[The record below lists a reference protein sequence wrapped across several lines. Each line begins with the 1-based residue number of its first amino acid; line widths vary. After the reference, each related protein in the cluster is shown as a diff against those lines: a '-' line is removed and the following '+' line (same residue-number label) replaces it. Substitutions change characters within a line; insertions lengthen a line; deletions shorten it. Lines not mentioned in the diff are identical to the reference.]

1 MKKFAILA
9 AALFLPLLAFAQGGN
24 TGMGIEMNGQE
35 SFFERLSALEK
46 RSDAFNLYI
55 NFAGSYQVENGNEFA
70 RAPWNGQ
77 FRARDLR
84 LEIKGTLTDK
94 IYYRMRQKLNRA
106 GTAGTLDDFAKSMD
120 LMMVGYR
127 FRHFAV
133 EAGKICQHWGGFD
146 YDENPMYIYQYSDLL
161 NSMDI
166 FFAGID
172 LYWMPIPLHEFV
184 FEITN
189 PLVSSFEQTYG
200 TSVYK
205 HLPHTLPS
213 LGNSDSFIPVTGT
226 RFPVNALV
234 NWNGN
239 FRNGIIQTRVAA
251 GFMTQ
256 TSEYMGKLVNGG
268 IKFNFPTL
276 KWYVDY
282 MLEADGI
289 DRLGFAS
296 SDMAMPEGARLEDV
310 TYTTLITK
318 AVWQF
323 IPGWHLVAK
332 GSYDTVSTAL
342 TEGRYRS
349 SLMGVASLEY
359 MPDPTQDF
367 RVFLAATGHRVMF
380 SQVTGLESFNT
391 GRVELGIMYRIKCY

>member
-9 AALFLPLLAFAQGGN
+9 ATLLFPLLAFAQGGN
-24 TGMGIEMNGQE
+24 TGMGIEMSGQE

-46 RSDAFNLYI
+46 RSDAFNLYL

-70 RAPWNGQ
+70 QTPWNGQ

-84 LEIKGTLTDK
+84 VEIKGPLTDR
-94 IYYRMRQKLNRA
+94 IYYRFRQKLNRA

-166 FFAGID
+166 FFAGVD

-189 PLVSSFEQTYG
+189 PLVSSFEETYG
-200 TSVYK
+200 TSVLRK
-205 HLPHTLPS
+205 MQQPS
-213 LGNSDSFIPVTGT
+213 IPVTGT
-226 RFPVNALV
+226 RFPVNVLA

-256 TSEYMGKLVNGG
+256 TGDLTARLVNGG

-296 SDMAMPEGARLEDV
+296 SDLSMPAGTRLSDV

-323 IPGWHLVAK
+323 VPKWHLVAK
-332 GSYDTVSTAL
+332 ASYDTVSTSL

-349 SLMGVASLEY
+349 SVMGVASLEY
-359 MPDPTQDF
+359 MPEPTQDF

-380 SQVTGLESFNT
+380 TQASGLSSFNT
-391 GRVELGIMYRIKCY
+391 GRVELGLMYRIKCY

>member
-9 AALFLPLLAFAQGGN
+9 ATLLFPLLAFAQGGN
-24 TGMGIEMNGQE
+24 TGMGIEMSGQE

-46 RSDAFNLYI
+46 RSDAFNLYL

-70 RAPWNGQ
+70 QTPWNGQ

-84 LEIKGTLTDK
+84 LEIKGTLTDR
-94 IYYRMRQKLNRA
+94 IYYRFRQKLNRA

-166 FFAGID
+166 FFAGVD

-189 PLVSSFEQTYG
+189 PLVSSFEETYG
-200 TSVYK
+200 TSVLRK
-205 HLPHTLPS
+205 MQQPS
-213 LGNSDSFIPVTGT
+213 IPVTGT
-226 RFPVNALV
+226 RFPVNVLA

-256 TSEYMGKLVNGG
+256 TGDLTARLVNGG

-296 SDMAMPEGARLEDV
+296 SDLSMPAGTRLSDV

-323 IPGWHLVAK
+323 VPKWHLVAK
-332 GSYDTVSTAL
+332 ASYDTVSTSL

-349 SLMGVASLEY
+349 SVMGVASLEY
-359 MPDPTQDF
+359 MPEPTQDF

-380 SQVTGLESFNT
+380 TQASGLSSFNT
-391 GRVELGIMYRIKCY
+391 GRVELGLMYRIKCY

>member
-9 AALFLPLLAFAQGGN
+9 ATLLFPLLAFAQGGN
-24 TGMGIEMNGQE
+24 TGMGFEMYGQE

-46 RSDAFNLYI
+46 RSDAFNLYL

-70 RAPWNGQ
+70 RTPWNGK

-84 LEIKGTLTDK
+84 LEIKGTLTDR

-106 GTAGTLDDFAKSMD
+106 GSAGTLDNFAKSMD

-146 YDENPMYIYQYSDLL
+146 YDMNPMYVYQYSDML

-166 FFAGID
+166 FFAGVD

-184 FEITN
+184 FEISN
-189 PLVSSFEQTYG
+189 PLASSFEETYG
-200 TSVYK
+200 SRVY
-205 HLPHTLPS
+205 TAGPS
-213 LGNSDSFIPVTGT
+213 LTAGPTFRPVTGT
-226 RFPVNALV
+226 RFPVNVLV

-239 FRNGIIQTRVAA
+239 FRNGIVQTRVAA

-256 TSEYMGKLVNGG
+256 TNEFMGKLINGG
-268 IKFNFPTL
+268 IKFNFPNL

-296 SDMAMPEGARLEDV
+296 ADFSMPEDARLRDV
-310 TYTTLITK
+310 TYTTLISK

-323 IPGWHLVAK
+323 IPGWNLVAK
-332 GSYDTVSTAL
+332 GSYDTVSTAIAD
-342 TEGRYRS
+342 GRYRS
-349 SLMGVASLEY
+349 SLMGVLSLEY
-359 MPDPTQDF
+359 MPEPTQDF

-380 SQVTGLESFNT
+380 TPVSGLESFNT
-391 GRVELGIMYRIKCY
+391 GRVEFGIMYRIKCY

>member
-9 AALFLPLLAFAQGGN
+9 ATLLFPLLAFAQGGN
-24 TGMGIEMNGQE
+24 TGMGIEMSGQE

-46 RSDAFNLYI
+46 RSDAFNLYL
-55 NFAGSYQVENGNEFA
+55 NFAGSYQVENGNEFVQT
-70 RAPWNGQ
+70 PWNGQ

-84 LEIKGTLTDK
+84 LEIKGTLTDR
-94 IYYRMRQKLNRA
+94 IYYRFRQKLNRA

-166 FFAGID
+166 FFAGVD

-189 PLVSSFEQTYG
+189 PLVSSFEETYG
-200 TSVYK
+200 TSVLRK
-205 HLPHTLPS
+205 MQQPS
-213 LGNSDSFIPVTGT
+213 IPVTGT
-226 RFPVNALV
+226 RFPVNVLA

-256 TSEYMGKLVNGG
+256 TGDLTARLVNGG

-296 SDMAMPEGARLEDV
+296 SDLSMPAGTRLADV

-323 IPGWHLVAK
+323 VPKWHLVAK
-332 GSYDTVSTAL
+332 ASYDTVSTSL

-349 SLMGVASLEY
+349 SVMGVASIEY
-359 MPDPTQDF
+359 MPEPTQDF

-380 SQVTGLESFNT
+380 TENSATGAGYTHFNT
-391 GRVELGIMYRIKCY
+391 GRVELGLMYRIKCY

>member
-9 AALFLPLLAFAQGGN
+9 ATLLFPLLAFAQGGN
-24 TGMGIEMNGQE
+24 TGMGIEMSGQE

-46 RSDAFNLYI
+46 RSDAFNLYL

-70 RAPWNGQ
+70 QTPWNGQ

-84 LEIKGTLTDK
+84 LEIKGTLTDR
-94 IYYRMRQKLNRA
+94 IYYRFRQKLNRA

-166 FFAGID
+166 FFAGVD

-189 PLVSSFEQTYG
+189 PLVSSFEETYG
-200 TSVYK
+200 TSVLRK
-205 HLPHTLPS
+205 MQQPS
-213 LGNSDSFIPVTGT
+213 IPVTGT
-226 RFPVNALV
+226 RFPVNVLA

-256 TSEYMGKLVNGG
+256 TGDLTARLVNGG

-296 SDMAMPEGARLEDV
+296 SDLSVPAGTRLADV

-323 IPGWHLVAK
+323 VPKWHLVAK
-332 GSYDTVSTAL
+332 ASYDTVSTSL

-349 SLMGVASLEY
+349 SVMGVASLEY
-359 MPDPTQDF
+359 MPEPTQDF

-380 SQVTGLESFNT
+380 TQASGLSSFNT
-391 GRVELGIMYRIKCY
+391 GRVELGLMYRIKCY

>member
-9 AALFLPLLAFAQGGN
+9 ATLLFPLLAFAQGGN
-24 TGMGIEMNGQE
+24 TGMGFEMYGQE

-46 RSDAFNLYI
+46 RSDAFNLYL

-70 RAPWNGQ
+70 RTPWNGK

-84 LEIKGTLTDK
+84 LEIKGTLTDR

-106 GTAGTLDDFAKSMD
+106 ASAGTLDDFAKSMD
-120 LMMVGYR
+120 IMMVGYR

-146 YDENPMYIYQYSDLL
+146 YDENPMYVYQYSDLL

-166 FFAGID
+166 FFAGVD

-184 FEITN
+184 FEISN

-200 TSVYK
+200 SRVCTAG
-205 HLPHTLPS
+205 PS
-213 LGNSDSFIPVTGT
+213 FAAGPTFMPVTGT

-239 FRNGIIQTRVAA
+239 FRNGIVQTRVAA

-256 TSEYMGKLVNGG
+256 TNEFMGKLINGG
-268 IKFNFPTL
+268 IKFNFPNL

-296 SDMAMPEGARLEDV
+296 ADFSMPEDARLRDV
-310 TYTTLITK
+310 TYTTLISK

-323 IPGWHLVAK
+323 IPGWNLVAK
-332 GSYDTVSTAL
+332 GSYDTVSTAIAD
-342 TEGRYRS
+342 GRYRS
-349 SLMGVASLEY
+349 SLMGVLSLEY
-359 MPDPTQDF
+359 MPEPTQDF

-380 SQVTGLESFNT
+380 TPVSGLESFNT
-391 GRVELGIMYRIKCY
+391 GRVEFGIMYRIKCY

>member
-1 MKKFAILA
+1 MKKFAIFA
-9 AALFLPLLAFAQGGN
+9 AALLFPLLAFAQGGN
-24 TGMGIEMNGQE
+24 TGMGFEMSGQE

-55 NFAGSYQVENGNEFA
+55 NFAGSYQVQNGNEFA
-70 RAPWNGQ
+70 RTPWNGQ

-84 LEIKGTLTDK
+84 LEIKGTLTDR
-94 IYYRMRQKLNRA
+94 IYYRFRQKLNRA

-120 LMMVGYR
+120 LMMIGYR

-189 PLVSSFEQTYG
+189 PLVSSFEETYG

-205 HLPHTLPS
+205 NLQYPLPAM
-213 LGNSDSFIPVTGT
+213 GNEISFMPVTGP
-226 RFPVNALV
+226 RFPVNVLV

-256 TSEYMGKLVNGG
+256 TSDITARLVNGG

-276 KWYVDY
+276 RWYVDY

-296 SDMAMPEGARLEDV
+296 SDFSVPAGIRLADV

-323 IPGWHLVAK
+323 IPGWNLVAK
-332 GSYDTVSTAL
+332 GSYDTVSTEL
-342 TEGRYRS
+342 TGGRYRS
-349 SLMGVASLEY
+349 SVMGVASLEY
-359 MPDPTQDF
+359 MPEPTEDF
-367 RVFLAATGHRVMF
+367 RVFLAATGRRVMF
-380 SQVTGLESFNT
+380 TEASGLSSFNT

>member
-9 AALFLPLLAFAQGGN
+9 ATLLFPLLAFAQGGN
-24 TGMGIEMNGQE
+24 TGMGFEMYGQE

-46 RSDAFNLYI
+46 RSDAFNLYL

-70 RAPWNGQ
+70 RTPWNGK

-84 LEIKGTLTDK
+84 LEIKGTLTDR

-106 GTAGTLDDFAKSMD
+106 GSAGTLDDFAKSMD

-146 YDENPMYIYQYSDLL
+146 YDMNPMYVYQYSDLL

-166 FFAGID
+166 FFAGVD

-184 FEITN
+184 FEISN
-189 PLVSSFEQTYG
+189 PLASSFEETYG
-200 TSVYK
+200 SRVLYTAG
-205 HLPHTLPS
+205 PS
-213 LGNSDSFIPVTGT
+213 LTAGPTFRPVTGT
-226 RFPVNALV
+226 RFPVNVLV

-239 FRNGIIQTRVAA
+239 FRNGIVQTRVAA

-256 TSEYMGKLVNGG
+256 TSEFTGKLVNGG

-296 SDMAMPEGARLEDV
+296 SDFFMPEDARLRDV
-310 TYTTLITK
+310 TYTTLISK

-323 IPGWHLVAK
+323 IPGWNLVAK
-332 GSYDTVSTAL
+332 GSYDTVSTAIAD
-342 TEGRYRS
+342 GRYRS
-349 SLMGVASLEY
+349 SLMGVLSLEY
-359 MPDPTQDF
+359 MPEPTQDF

-380 SQVTGLESFNT
+380 TPVSGLESFNT
-391 GRVELGIMYRIKCY
+391 GRVEFGIMYRIKCY